1 MNTKEMIKLL
11 IDVEVDTEDLP
22 LLKKHPK
29 EHVTTKREAWKLEQL
44 FLLLENA
51 KEMEERL

>member
-1 MNTKEMIKLL
+1 MNTKEKIKLL
-11 IDVEVDTEDLP
+11 IDVEVDTEDLR
-22 LLKKHPK
+22 LLKEHPK
-29 EHVTTKREAWKLEQL
+29 EHVATKREAWKLEQL